1 MTIDSSKNAVSVIGL
16 GTMGHGIVQ
25 TFALAGYQ
33 VKAFDENSQAVL
45 QLHQRIAANVATMQ
59 DLGVIDQVNIDA
71 LLSRIQCCT
80 TESEVLIDSQFI
92 TEAIAEDLQMKQEF
106 FARCEELVAPD
117 TLLASNTSSFPMTE
131 IASQLEYPERA
142 INTHWFNPPHVIPVV
157 EVIPGQQT
165 SEQTIEQAMSLLQSI
180 GKQPVRIHQEL
191 PGFVMN
197 RLQVALFR
205 EMLDLVGR
213 GVISAEDLDVAVRG
227 SLGLRWAAVGPMRVG
242 DFGGWDI
249 LAKVYQVLA
258 PEIRSDSELP
268 QVLDE
273 MVDCGNLGLKTGQG
287 FFEFPETSQDEIIR
301 DKDNKFVAWAQ
312 LLKEAYKE

>member
-1 MTIDSSKNAVSVIGL
+1 MTDSSLVIQKAAIIGA

-131 IASQLEYPERA
+131 IASQLAYPERA

-157 EVIPGQQT
+157 EVIP
-165 SEQTIEQAMSLLQSI
+165 
-180 GKQPVRIHQEL
+180 
-191 PGFVMN
+191 
-197 RLQVALFR
+197 
-205 EMLDLVGR
+205 
-213 GVISAEDLDVAVRG
+213 
-227 SLGLRWAAVGPMRVG
+227 
-242 DFGGWDI
+242 
-249 LAKVYQVLA
+249 
-258 PEIRSDSELP
+258 
-268 QVLDE
+268 
-273 MVDCGNLGLKTGQG
+273 
-287 FFEFPETSQDEIIR
+287 
-301 DKDNKFVAWAQ
+301 
-312 LLKEAYKE
+312 